1 MRIAIIICF
10 LIIII
15 LLFRFLNFYGY
26 GTYKNVGYRKGV
38 CNYTLASRQVPVNKS
53 YCPYRA
59 ILGTWTVSRDFPD
72 FVKSGKL
79 EIKLANPYTFL
90 INGEPSGDISCSIGP
105 QLTIRTGNR
114 VFVLDGDK
122 LLYNGEVYEI
132 LQKK

>member
-10 LIIII
+10 LIIVI

-26 GTYKNVGYRKGV
+26 GTRKNVGYRKRA
-38 CNYTLASRQVPVNKS
+38 CNYTLASRRVPVNKS

-59 ILGTWTVSRDFPD
+59 ILGTWISVDFT
-72 FVKSGKL
+72 KSGKPGKL
-79 EIKLANPYTFL
+79 EIKLADPYTFL

-122 LLYNGEVYEI
+122 LLYNGIVYEI
-132 LQKK
+132 YQKK